1 MNNLLVII
9 NLLCYIWVRKKKVYK
24 MDWLFDLFAKPSVG
38 QQVLALSLTAAIGI
52 MLGKVKV
59 KGVSLGGA
67 GALFVGIL
75 LGHIGMRI
83 EPSVLHFMQEFGLIL
98 FVYTIGMQ
106 VGPGFIDSI
115 KRHGLVLNILAVSIV
130 LLGVLATVLIY
141 FTTNMHDNV
150 PVLIG
155 MLCGAV
161 TNTPSLGAANSALS
175 AAGVDASLTG
185 VGYAV
190 AYPFGVIGIILVM
203 ILVRIFFRQKPDT
216 AAAEY
221 QKEIAEQSKEIV
233 SCTLRVDNANLVGCK
248 IKDIPGLTS
257 SGAVVTRHARDQ
269 VINMPKGDM
278 TLELHDLVHVV
289 GMPDAIESLQKII
302 GEKQETPITLQ
313 KSNLAV
319 KTILVTNKKILGKSI
334 QQLALNDRFGVT
346 VSRVTRGGFKFTG
359 RLDIR
364 VKFADKLLVV
374 GTPESISAAAKELGD
389 SLTALDHPE
398 ILPAFLGIF
407 LGVIVGSIP
416 LAIPG
421 MPTPLKLGLAGG
433 PLIVAIILSR
443 KRKIGPL
450 NFFMANSANLMLRE
464 LGITIFLS
472 CVGLNAG
479 IKFFDVLLN
488 GDGFY
493 YMALSAI
500 ITFFPLMIVA
510 IVGKAVFKVN
520 YLSLCG
526 VLAGATTDPPA
537 LAFANGLSN
546 SEATNVGYASVYP
559 LTMLLRILSGQ
570 VLAILLIS

>member
-1 MNNLLVII
+1 
-9 NLLCYIWVRKKKVYK
+9 
-24 MDWLFDLFAKPSVG
+24 MDWLIDLFKNPSVG
-38 QQVLALSLTAAIGI
+38 QQVLILSLTAAIGI
-52 MLGKVKV
+52 MVGKIKV

-75 LGHIGMRI
+75 VGHIGMRI

-115 KRHGLVLNILAVSIV
+115 KRHGLVLNILAVCIV

-141 FTTNMHDNV
+141 FATDMHDNV

-161 TNTPSLGAANSALS
+161 TNTPSLGAANSALT
-175 AAGVDASLTG
+175 AAGVDASMAG

-203 ILVRIFFRQKPDT
+203 ILVRVFFKQKPDA

-233 SCTLRVDNANLVGCK
+233 SCTLRVDNVNLVGCK

-257 SGAVVTRHARDQ
+257 TGAVVTRFARDQ
-269 VINMPKGDM
+269 VVNMPKDDM
-278 TLELHDLVHVV
+278 TLALGDLVHVV
-289 GMPDAIESLQKII
+289 GMPDAIENLQKII
-302 GEKQETPITLQ
+302 GEKQPNPITLQ
-313 KSNLAV
+313 KSNLSV

-334 QQLALNDRFGVT
+334 KQLALNDRFGVT

-364 VKFADKLLVV
+364 VKFADKLQVV
-374 GTPESISAAAKELGD
+374 GTSESIAAAAKELGD

-398 ILPAFLGIF
+398 ILPAFLGIL

-416 LAIPG
+416 VAIPG

-433 PLIVAIILSR
+433 PLIVAIVLSR
-443 KRKIGPL
+443 KRKMGPL

-500 ITFFPLMIVA
+500 ITFFPLMTVA

-546 SEATNVGYASVYP
+546 SEATNIGYASVYP

-570 VLAILLIS
+570 VLAVLLIS

>member
-1 MNNLLVII
+1 
-9 NLLCYIWVRKKKVYK
+9 
-24 MDWLFDLFAKPSVG
+24 MDWLIDLFAKPSVG
-38 QQVLALSLTAAIGI
+38 QQVLALSLTAAVGI
-52 MLGKVKV
+52 MLGKIKV
-59 KGVSLGGA
+59 KGISLGGA

-115 KRHGLVLNILAVSIV
+115 KRHGLVLNILAVCIV

-141 FTTNMHDNV
+141 FTTSMHDNV

-161 TNTPSLGAANSALS
+161 TNTPSLGAANSALT

-203 ILVRIFFRQKPDT
+203 ILVRVFFKQKPDT

-221 QKEIAEQSKEIV
+221 QKEIAEQSKEIM
-233 SCTLRVDNANLVGCK
+233 SCTLRVDNVNLVGCK

-269 VINMPKGDM
+269 VINMPKDDM

-313 KSNLAV
+313 KSNLTV

-374 GTPESISAAAKELGD
+374 GTPESIAAAAKELGD

-416 LAIPG
+416 VAIPG

-443 KRKIGPL
+443 KRKMGPL

-546 SEATNVGYASVYP
+546 SEATNIGYASVYP

>member
-1 MNNLLVII
+1 
-9 NLLCYIWVRKKKVYK
+9 

-433 PLIVAIILSR
+433 PLIVAVILSR

-537 LAFANGLSN
+537 LAFANGLSS

>member
-1 MNNLLVII
+1 
-9 NLLCYIWVRKKKVYK
+9 
-24 MDWLFDLFAKPSVG
+24 MDWLLDLLVKPSVG
-38 QQVLALSLTAAIGI
+38 QQVLAISLTAAIGI
-52 MLGKVKV
+52 MVGKIKV

-115 KRHGLVLNILAVSIV
+115 KRHGLVLNILAVCIV

-141 FTTNMHDNV
+141 FTTSMHENV

-203 ILVRIFFRQKPDT
+203 ILVRVFFKQKPDV

-221 QKEIAEQSKEIV
+221 QKEIAEQSKEIM

-257 SGAVVTRHARDQ
+257 TGAVVTRHARDQ
-269 VINMPKGDM
+269 VVNMPKDDM
-278 TLELHDLVHVV
+278 TLELGDLVHVV
-289 GMPDAIESLQKII
+289 GMPEAIEGLQKII
-302 GEKQETPITLQ
+302 GEKQATPITLQ
-313 KSNLAV
+313 KSNLSV

-334 QQLALNDRFGVT
+334 KQLALNDRFGVT

-374 GTPESISAAAKELGD
+374 GTPESITAAAKELGD

-416 LAIPG
+416 VAIPG

-433 PLIVAIILSR
+433 PLIVAIVLSR
-443 KRKIGPL
+443 KRKMGPL

-500 ITFFPLMIVA
+500 ITFVPLMIVA

-546 SEATNVGYASVYP
+546 SEATNIGYASVYP

>member
-1 MNNLLVII
+1 MT
-9 NLLCYIWVRKKKVYK
+9 
-24 MDWLFDLFAKPSVG
+24 WLIDLFTKPSVA
-38 QQVLALSLTAAIGI
+38 QQVLAIALTAALGL

-59 KGVSLGGA
+59 KGISLGGA
-67 GALFVGIL
+67 GALFVGIG
-75 LGHIGMRI
+75 LGHIGLRVDAN
-83 EPSVLHFMQEFGLIL
+83 VLHFIQEFGLIL

-115 KRHGLVLNILAVSIV
+115 RRHGLVLNVLSTSIV
-130 LLGVLATVLIY
+130 LLGVAVTLCLY
-141 FTTNMHDNV
+141 FLTDMHNNV

-161 TNTPSLGAANSALS
+161 TNTPSLGAANSAFA
-175 AAGVDASLTG
+175 AAGVDTSLTG
-185 VGYAV
+185 IGYAV

-203 ILVRIFFRQKPDT
+203 LLVRIIFRQNPDK
-216 AAAEY
+216 AAKDYAADIAANT
-221 QKEIAEQSKEIV
+221 KEIE
-233 SCTLRVDNANLVGCK
+233 SCSLTVENKNLFGTLL
-248 IKDIPGLTS
+248 KDIPDLIS
-257 SGAVVTRHARDQ
+257 SGVVVTRLMRGNDIFTPNGKT
-269 VINMPKGDM
+269 VIQEGDK
-278 TLELHDLVHVV
+278 LHIV
-289 GMPDAIESLQKII
+289 GMPEAVAIMEKII
-302 GEKQETPITLQ
+302 GRRLETPITKETAADSGRTIL
-313 KSNLAV
+313 V
-319 KTILVTNKKILGKSI
+319 KTVLVTNKKVLGKTI
-334 QQLALNDRFGVT
+334 GALALADRYGVN
-346 VSRVTRGGFKFTG
+346 VSRVVRSGFKFTG
-359 RLDIR
+359 RLDMRI
-364 VKFADKLLVV
+364 KFADKFLLV
-374 GTPESISAAAKELGD
+374 GTAEGIEAAAKELGN

-433 PLIVAIILSR
+433 PLIVAILLSR

-464 LGITIFLS
+464 FGLTLFLS

-488 GDGFY
+488 GDGIY
-493 YMALSAI
+493 YMGLAAL
-500 ITFFPLMIVA
+500 ITFVPLAIVA
-510 IVGKAVFKVN
+510 TVGHLVFKVN

-537 LAFANGLSN
+537 LAFANSQAD
-546 SEATNVGYASVYP
+546 SEAVNIGYASVYP

-570 VLAILLIS
+570 VLAILLISA

>member
-1 MNNLLVII
+1 ME
-9 NLLCYIWVRKKKVYK
+9 
-24 MDWLFDLFAKPSVG
+24 WLIDLFAKSSVG

-59 KGVSLGGA
+59 RGVSLGGA

-75 LGHIGMRI
+75 FGHIGMRI

-130 LLGVLATVLIY
+130 LLGVLATVIIY
-141 FTTNMHDNV
+141 FMTDMHDNV
-150 PVLIG
+150 PVLVG

-161 TNTPSLGAANSALS
+161 TNTPSLGAANSALT

-203 ILVRIFFRQKPDT
+203 ILVRIFFKQKPDE

-233 SCTLRVDNANLVGCK
+233 SCTLRVDNVNLVGCK

-257 SGAVVTRHARDQ
+257 TGAVVTRHARDQ

-313 KSNLAV
+313 KSNLTV

-374 GTPESISAAAKELGD
+374 GTPESIAAAAKELGD

-416 LAIPG
+416 LAVPG

-443 KRKIGPL
+443 KRKMGPL

-500 ITFFPLMIVA
+500 ITFVPLMIVA
-510 IVGKAVFKVN
+510 VVGKAVCKVN

-526 VLAGATTDPPA
+526 ALAGATTDPPA

-546 SEATNVGYASVYP
+546 SEATNIGYASVYP

>member
-1 MNNLLVII
+1 
-9 NLLCYIWVRKKKVYK
+9 
-24 MDWLFDLFAKPSVG
+24 MDWLIDLFAKPSVG
-38 QQVLALSLTAAIGI
+38 QQVLALSLTAAVGI
-52 MLGKVKV
+52 MLGKIKV
-59 KGVSLGGA
+59 KGISLGGA

-141 FTTNMHDNV
+141 FTTSMHDNV

-161 TNTPSLGAANSALS
+161 TNTPSLGAANSALT

-203 ILVRIFFRQKPDT
+203 ILVRVFFKQKPDT

-221 QKEIAEQSKEIV
+221 QKEIAEQSKEIM
-233 SCTLRVDNANLVGCK
+233 SCTLRVDNVNLVGCK

-269 VINMPKGDM
+269 VINMPKDDM

-313 KSNLAV
+313 KSNLTV

-374 GTPESISAAAKELGD
+374 GTPESIAAAAKELGD

-416 LAIPG
+416 VAIPG

-443 KRKIGPL
+443 KRKMGPL

-546 SEATNVGYASVYP
+546 SEATNIGYASVYP

>member
-1 MNNLLVII
+1 
-9 NLLCYIWVRKKKVYK
+9 
-24 MDWLFDLFAKPSVG
+24 MDWLIDLFKNPSVG
-38 QQVLALSLTAAIGI
+38 QQVLILSLTAAIGI
-52 MLGKVKV
+52 MVGKIKV

-75 LGHIGMRI
+75 VGHIGMRI

-115 KRHGLVLNILAVSIV
+115 KRHGLVLNILAVCIV

-141 FTTNMHDNV
+141 FATDMHDNV

-161 TNTPSLGAANSALS
+161 TNTPSLGAANSALT
-175 AAGVDASLTG
+175 AAGVDASMAG

-203 ILVRIFFRQKPDT
+203 ILVRVFFKQKPDA

-233 SCTLRVDNANLVGCK
+233 SCTLRVDNINLVGCK

-257 SGAVVTRHARDQ
+257 TGAVVTRFARDQ
-269 VINMPKGDM
+269 VVNMPKDDM
-278 TLELHDLVHVV
+278 TLALGDLVHVV
-289 GMPDAIESLQKII
+289 GMPDAIENLQKII
-302 GEKQETPITLQ
+302 GEKQPSPITLQ
-313 KSNLAV
+313 KSNLSV

-334 QQLALNDRFGVT
+334 KQLALNDRFGVT

-364 VKFADKLLVV
+364 VKFADKLQVV
-374 GTPESISAAAKELGD
+374 GTSESIAAAAKELGD

-398 ILPAFLGIF
+398 ILPAFLGIL

-416 LAIPG
+416 VAIPG

-433 PLIVAIILSR
+433 PLIVAIVLSR
-443 KRKIGPL
+443 KRKMGPL

-500 ITFFPLMIVA
+500 ITFFPLMTVA

-546 SEATNVGYASVYP
+546 SEATNIGYASVYP

>member
-1 MNNLLVII
+1 
-9 NLLCYIWVRKKKVYK
+9 
-24 MDWLFDLFAKPSVG
+24 
-38 QQVLALSLTAAIGI
+38 
-52 MLGKVKV
+52 
-59 KGVSLGGA
+59 
-67 GALFVGIL
+67 
-75 LGHIGMRI
+75 
-83 EPSVLHFMQEFGLIL
+83 
-98 FVYTIGMQ
+98 MQ

-141 FTTNMHDNV
+141 FTTSMHDNV

-161 TNTPSLGAANSALS
+161 TNTPSLGAANSALT

-203 ILVRIFFRQKPDT
+203 ILVRLFFRQKPEV

-233 SCTLRVDNANLVGCK
+233 SCTLRVDNVNLVGCK
-248 IKDIPGLTS
+248 IKDIPGLIS

-374 GTPESISAAAKELGD
+374 GTPESIAAAAKELGD

-407 LGVIVGSIP
+407 LGVIVGCIP
-416 LAIPG
+416 VAIPG

-500 ITFFPLMIVA
+500 ITFFPLMVVA